1 MLFSLYI
8 VNRAGTLV
16 YNRNLDASLP
26 KLSSNE
32 YLRVGSTFHSLHA
45 LAKQAAPVQSGGILS
60 LDANTFTLR
69 CLSTLTGMKFMILAA
84 PGAPSLQTVLEKI
97 YSLYSDYVLKN
108 PFYEFD
114 LLIKCHL
121 FDDGISRLRDKY
133 EASQGMSF

>member
-16 YNRNLDASLP
+16 YNRNLDDRLK

-45 LAKQAAPVQSGGILS
+45 LARQAAPVESGGILS
-60 LDANTFTLR
+60 LEASTFSLR
-69 CLSTLTGMKFMILAA
+69 CLSTLTGMKFMIFAA
-84 PGAPSLQTVLEKI
+84 PGAPALHDVLRHI
-97 YSLYSDYVLKN
+97 YVLYADYVLKN
-108 PFYEFD
+108 PFYEFG

-121 FDDGISRLRDKY
+121 FDDGISKLRDKY
-133 EASQGMSF
+133 EASQGNSL